1 MFSPLQIFD
10 NNLVTME
17 EVKINR
23 FLSRFVVL
31 FIIACYCMS
40 QEFSVQHMT

>member
-1 MFSPLQIFD
+1 MSSSLQILD

-23 FLSRFVVL
+23 FLSKFVV
-31 FIIACYCMS
+31 FFVIACYCMS
-40 QEFSVQHMT
+40 QDFSI